1 MQQKH
6 TLKHTLEL
14 ELCLTTKSHPRI
26 GIVPHNKITP
36 SNRSCASQHAP
47 TTGIETHKKPH
58 VLEIGKLD
66 DARDPTS
73 KKINFAHT

>member
-1 MQQKH
+1 
-6 TLKHTLEL
+6 
-14 ELCLTTKSHPRI
+14 
-26 GIVPHNKITP
+26 VPHNKITP